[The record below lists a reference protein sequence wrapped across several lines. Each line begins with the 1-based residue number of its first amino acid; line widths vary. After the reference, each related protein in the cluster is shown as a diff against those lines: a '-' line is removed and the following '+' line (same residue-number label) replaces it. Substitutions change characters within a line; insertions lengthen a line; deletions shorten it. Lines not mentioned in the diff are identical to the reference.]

1 MQNIFDSGRIMDQH
15 VIDLISKTPFLSP
28 GDKSFLIEKLGQMN
42 ALDKL
47 KLQQSLTH
55 GQPPDILQS
64 LQLLRAKFFESE
76 KPKEPDFISKVAS
89 AILPKKQPKV
99 VSTSILTQT
108 QILGTP
114 APQAITGEVVRPLE
128 NLSEFYHPAQLS
140 MLASRHVT
148 FSINDSPDQAIQNFL
163 RNLDKIFERINN
175 VNVRR
180 GYFMNFIQSP
190 LFGSYVNTGLTALR
204 HPELQPPNIILNL
217 LYQINPNYLNNRQ
230 FSQASVISNHLR
242 GICGI

>member
-1 MQNIFDSGRIMDQH
+1 MDQH

-28 GDKSFLIEKLGQMN
+28 GDKSFLIEKIGQMN

-64 LQLLRAKFFESE
+64 LQLIRAKFFDSE
-76 KPKEPDFISKVAS
+76 KPKEQDLISRVAS

-99 VSTSILTQT
+99 VSTSILTQS
-108 QILGTP
+108 QILGTS
-114 APQAITGEVVRPLE
+114 APQAITGENVRPLD
-128 NLSEFYHPAQLS
+128 NLVEFYHPGQLS
-140 MLASRHVT
+140 LLAARHVT
-148 FSINDSPDQAIQNFL
+148 FGINENPDQSVQNFL
-163 RNLDKIFERINN
+163 RNLDKIFDKIND

-190 LFGSYVNTGLTALR
+190 LFGSYINTGLTALR

-230 FSQASVISNHLR
+230 FSQASIISNHLR
-242 GICGI
+242 GLCGI